1 MEYPDEINYRETA
14 RQIERRRPGWI
25 VVWGCYTRQFV
36 AFPLFR
42 AAPGAIVA
50 AKQPATLITSMRE
63 TENRQRNM
71 KGAT

>member
-1 MEYPDEINYRETA
+1 MGYPDEINYRETA

-42 AAPGAIVA
+42 AAPGTILA
-50 AKQPATLITSMRE
+50 AKQSATLIASMRE
-63 TENRQRNM
+63 TENRQRHT
-71 KGAT
+71 KGAI

>member
-1 MEYPDEINYRETA
+1 MRYPDEINYRETA

-42 AAPGAIVA
+42 AASGTIVA
-50 AKQPATLITSMRE
+50 ARQPAALIASMRE
-63 TENRQRNM
+63 TENKQRNR